1 MPRAQ
6 RLFERQGFE
15 VEAFPVDFKVVARA
29 LTPMDFFPDPR
40 ALRMTDVLVRELL
53 GRLYYQIKTM
63 VSNA

>member
-1 MPRAQ
+1 
-6 RLFERQGFE
+6 
-15 VEAFPVDFKVVARA
+15 
-29 LTPMDFFPDPR
+29 MDFFPDPR